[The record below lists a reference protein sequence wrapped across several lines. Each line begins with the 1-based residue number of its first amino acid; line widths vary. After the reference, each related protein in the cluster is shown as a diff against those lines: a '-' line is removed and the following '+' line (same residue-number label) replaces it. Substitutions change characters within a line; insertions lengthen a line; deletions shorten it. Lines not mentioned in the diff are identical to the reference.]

1 MGTDVQADQRAEQPR
16 DTADVLII
24 GGGIAG
30 ITVAL
35 DLLDG
40 GKTVALLDRDEEAAF
55 GGLARESFGGM
66 FFVDS
71 PEQRRQ
77 GIRDTCELALRDW
90 QSFAEFDPDDRWP
103 KAWAEAYVRR
113 CTADVHRWVR
123 GFGVSFLPVVNWVE
137 RGEHRPGN
145 SVPRFHVA
153 WGTGKGLAEALI
165 AALRGHR
172 NAHRLTLRFNRRV
185 ELLSMRGGR
194 IDGAEGV
201 DEKTGSPFE
210 VRAEQVVVAAGGI
223 NGGDL
228 TRARQHWHRDWGTP
242 PAELLSGSHRFADGR
257 LHDATAAIGGVL
269 THLDRMWNYA
279 AGVHHPRP
287 RKPLHGLSLVPPR
300 SALWLD
306 WRGMRI
312 GPQPLVSGF
321 DTRRLVTEIC
331 AQERQYSWQ
340 VMNRRIALK
349 ELAVSGAEHNP
360 SIREKRKLGFLRDI
374 LFGNRWLVNEMIA
387 HCRDFVTAGTLP
399 ELVDKMNA
407 LQGDQAVQ
415 LDAVTDAVRRYDD
428 TIARGESL
436 MNDEQLRR
444 IAALRTYRGDRIRLC
459 KFQPIDDARALP
471 LIAVR
476 EFIISR
482 KSLGGIMTDLES
494 RVLDAA
500 GQPIA
505 GLYAV
510 GEAAGFGGGGVHGLR
525 ALEGTFLG
533 GCILSGRIAAASIDG
548 RTSFL

>member
-1 MGTDVQADQRAEQPR
+1 MDRS
-16 DTADVLII
+16 DVLII

-30 ITVAL
+30 IATAL

-40 GKTVALLDRDEEAAF
+40 GKSVLLLDRDEEGAF

-77 GIRDTCELALRDW
+77 GIRDSAELALRDW
-90 QSFAEFDPDDRWP
+90 NSFAEFGAGDDWP
-103 KAWAEAYVRR
+103 KAWAEAYVTR
-113 CTADVHRWVR
+113 CTAHVYRWVR
-123 GFGVSFLPVVNWVE
+123 RYGVSFLPVVNWVE
-137 RGEHRPGN
+137 RGEFLPGN
-145 SVPRFHVA
+145 SVPRFHII
-153 WGTGKGLAEALI
+153 WGTGKRLAEALI
-165 AALRGHR
+165 SVLRAHP
-172 NAHRLTLRFNRRV
+172 NAGRLTIRFNQRV
-185 ELLSMRGGR
+185 ERLTMRGGR
-194 IDGAEGV
+194 IDGAAGI
-201 DEKTGSPFE
+201 DENGGAPFE

-228 TRARQHWHRDWGTP
+228 SRVRQNWPGCWGTP
-242 PAELLSGSHRFADGR
+242 PEVLLSGSHRYADGK
-257 LHDATAAIGGVL
+257 LHDATASIGGVL
-269 THLDRMWNYA
+269 THLDKMWNYA

-287 RKPLHGLSLVPPR
+287 RKAHHGLSLVPPR
-300 SALWLD
+300 SALWLN
-306 WRGMRI
+306 WRGERL

-321 DTRRLVTEIC
+321 DTRRLVTDIC
-331 AQERQYSWQ
+331 AQQRQYSWQ
-340 VMNRRIALK
+340 LMNRRIALK

-360 SIREKRKLGFLRDI
+360 SIRDKKRLGFLRDI
-374 LFGNRWLVNEMIA
+374 LFGNRWLVREMIDN
-387 HCRDFVTAGTLP
+387 CRDFVTAATLP
-399 ELVDKMNA
+399 ELVEKMNA
-407 LQGDQAVQ
+407 LQGDRAVELAAVQ
-415 LDAVTDAVRRYDD
+415 DAVRQYDAS
-428 TIARGESL
+428 IARGPSL

-444 IAALRTYRGDRIRLC
+444 IAALRQYRGDRLRLC
-459 KFQPIDDARALP
+459 KFQPINDAKALP

-482 KSLGGIMTDLES
+482 KSLGGIKTDLQS

-548 RTSFL
+548 RSFS

>member
-1 MGTDVQADQRAEQPR
+1 MDRS
-16 DTADVLII
+16 DVLII

-30 ITVAL
+30 LATAL

-40 GKTVALLDRDEEAAF
+40 NQSVLLLDRDEEDAF

-77 GIRDTCELALRDW
+77 GIRDSIELAWRDW
-90 QSFAEFDPDDRWP
+90 CSFAEFGADDEWP
-103 KAWAEAYVRR
+103 KAWARAYVGR
-113 CTADVHRWVR
+113 CTSDVYRWVR

-137 RGEHRPGN
+137 RGEFRPGN

-153 WGTGKGLAEALI
+153 WGTGKGIADALI
-165 AALRGHR
+165 AALRGHP
-172 NAHRLTLRFNRRV
+172 NVARLSIRFDARV
-185 ELLSMRGGR
+185 ERLVLQAGR
-194 IDGAEGV
+194 IDGAAGV
-201 DEKTGSPFE
+201 DEKDGTPFE
-210 VRAEQVVVAAGGI
+210 VRAEQVVVASGGI
-223 NGGDL
+223 NGDL
-228 TRARQHWHRDWGTP
+228 ERVRQNWHRDWGKP
-242 PAELLSGSHRFADGR
+242 PKVLLNGSHRFADGR
-257 LHDATAAIGGVL
+257 LHDSTAAVGGVV
-269 THLDRMWNYA
+269 THLDKMWNYA

-287 RKPLHGLSLVPPR
+287 RKPNHGLSLVPPR

-306 WRGMRI
+306 WRGKRI

-331 AQERQYSWQ
+331 AQERPYSWQ
-340 VMNRRIALK
+340 LMNMKIALK
-349 ELAVSGAEHNP
+349 ELAISGAEHNP
-360 SIREKRKLGFLRDI
+360 SIRDKKKIGFLRDL
-374 LFGNRWLVNEMIA
+374 LFGNRWLVREMLDN
-387 HCRDFVTAGTLP
+387 CTDFVIAATLG
-399 ELVDKMNA
+399 ELVEKMNA
-407 LQGDQAVQ
+407 LQGDNAVA
-415 LDAVTDAVRRYDD
+415 LESVRDAVEHYDA
-428 TIARGESL
+428 TIARGASL

-444 IAALRTYRGDRIRLC
+444 IASLRQYLGDRIRLC
-459 KFQPIDDARALP
+459 KFQPINDAKALP

-476 EFIISR
+476 EHIISR
-482 KSLGGIMTDLES
+482 KSLGGIQTDLES
-494 RVLDAA
+494 RVLDGS

-548 RTSFL
+548 GRSMREA